1 MPGIAGIISREPAA
15 ACRRRLAAM
24 VHSMLHEPCYQS
36 ATCEAPE
43 MGVYAG
49 WVAHPGSFAEIE
61 SGRSAAGSLDLVF
74 AGECF
79 QECSGTRPAPGDPD
93 RRGESR
99 RSLLRFYD
107 RLGADWVVE

>member
-1 MPGIAGIISREPAA
+1 MPGIAGIISREPPA

-24 VHSMLHEPCYQS
+24 VDSMLHEPCYQS

-49 WVAHPGSFAEIE
+49 WVAHPGSFAATE
-61 SGRSAAGSLDLVF
+61 SGAGAAGAIDLVF

-79 QECSGTRPAPGDPD
+79 QDCSGSSAAPAAGPAG
-93 RRGESR
+93 GIG
-99 RSLLRFYD
+99 RF
-107 RLGADWVVE
+107 RFCGCTTGSVRTGWPS

>member
-24 VHSMLHEPCYQS
+24 VQSMLHEPDYKS
-36 ATCEAPE
+36 GTCEAPE

-49 WVAHPGSFAEIE
+49 WVAHPGSFAAME
-61 SGRSAAGSLDLVF
+61 SGRDAAGTIDLVF

-79 QECSGTRPAPGDPD
+79 QDCSGAGDDRCFETPTRIGRFASAALRPA
-93 RRGESR
+93 R
-99 RSLLRFYD
+99 
-107 RLGADWVVE
+107 